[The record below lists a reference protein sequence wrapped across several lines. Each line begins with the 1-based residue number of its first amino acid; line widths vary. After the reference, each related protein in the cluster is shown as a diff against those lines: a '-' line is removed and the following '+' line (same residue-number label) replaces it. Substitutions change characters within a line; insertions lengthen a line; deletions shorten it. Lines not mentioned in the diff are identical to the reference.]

1 MCHVLSTKITVW
13 IESDCL
19 TLLSAGHVKN
29 NMVYRTHNA
38 LCLRRDASH
47 GTMTCS
53 KRECEA
59 ECVHELY
66 RDGCYGDAILQRTL
80 GSTLTVSSLCMDA
93 DVEEV
98 VGKLRSYDES
108 SCLCHE
114 ESNLMHI
121 PIRSNILATL
131 YFTMESNGA
140 ECFVFSF
147 KTA

>member
-1 MCHVLSTKITVW
+1 MS
-13 IESDCL
+13 SQQRS
-19 TLLSAGHVKN
+19 LSAGHVKN

-47 GTMTCS
+47 DTMTCS

-114 ESNLMHI
+114 NSNLMHI
-121 PIRSNILATL
+121 PIYDQIYWQPCTL
-131 YFTMESNGA
+131 QWSPMGQN
-140 ECFVFSF
+140 VLFSLSKLLEWLF
-147 KTA
+147 LPSMHL